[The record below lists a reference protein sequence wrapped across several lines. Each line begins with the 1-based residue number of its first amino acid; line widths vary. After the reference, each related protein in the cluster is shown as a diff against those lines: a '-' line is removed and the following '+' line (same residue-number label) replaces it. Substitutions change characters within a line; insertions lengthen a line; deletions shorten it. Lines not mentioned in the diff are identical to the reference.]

1 MKNKTC
7 LIYQPL
13 GLGDIIWVQPIVD
26 VIITDGYTVYY
37 PVGDAYY
44 DIVSQYIVK
53 DNLIW
58 KKESE
63 GFPLKDHYKD
73 MNVFQ
78 TNNELY
84 LPLSFSDRHFPECS
98 VMISKYYFLSI
109 PIVDYRKH
117 FEINRNYERE
127 KKLISTYG
135 LDGEYIIL
143 NQFFG
148 TQSKARKFDLN
159 VNKNIKIHTMS
170 IEEDKKNQFHIFDWI
185 GALQNALEIHT
196 VETSLCYLID
206 KYCANKLHMYEKRTQ
221 EESNTYYRN
230 VALVYRNPNWI
241 YEN

>member
-1 MKNKTC
+1 M
-7 LIYQPL
+7 
-13 GLGDIIWVQPIVD
+13 
-26 VIITDGYTVYY
+26 
-37 PVGDAYY
+37 
-44 DIVSQYIVK
+44 
-53 DNLIW
+53 
-58 KKESE
+58 
-63 GFPLKDHYKD
+63 
-73 MNVFQ
+73 
-78 TNNELY
+78 
-84 LPLSFSDRHFPECS
+84 
-98 VMISKYYFLSI
+98 
-109 PIVDYRKH
+109 
-117 FEINRNYERE
+117 
-127 KKLISTYG
+127 
-135 LDGEYIIL
+135 

-206 KYCANKLHMYEKRTQ
+206 KYCENKLHMYEKRTQ